1 MGLWR
6 LLIPLLLFDGSDLVG
21 IYGPI
26 QNKVPLM
33 AITSG
38 ERDSVLI

>member
-6 LLIPLLLFDGSDLVG
+6 LLIPLLLFDESDLVDSVA
-21 IYGPI
+21 PI

-38 ERDSVLI
+38 ET